1 MSPNRE
7 EPAAGIILATP
18 KGIVNN
24 RRAIRLFFLAFADN
38 RIYIPLRFPTL

>member
-7 EPAAGIILATP
+7 EPAAGIILATS

-24 RRAIRLFFLAFADN
+24 NAEIGLFSL
-38 RIYIPLRFPTL
+38 PLP